1 MINDFSELT
10 LRPVIGQEEFIA
22 NQCNNVTSKVELI
35 NETIGGYQAGLDA
48 AFVDLQTSI
57 VLSLGLVF
65 ASFLIFT
72 YMMFKKQSFTA
83 LPLLYGLNASALLL
97 LAQMTYLR
105 FV

>member
-1 MINDFSELT
+1 MINDFSNLNMQ
-10 LRPVIGQEEFIA
+10 PIIGQEQFIA
-22 NQCNNVTSKVELI
+22 NQCNITTKSEIL

-48 AFVDLQTSI
+48 AFSDLQTSI
-57 VLSLGLVF
+57 LLSLGLVF

-83 LPLLYGLNASALLL
+83 LPLLYGLNASVLLL